1 MANLSSVI
9 RPVTVALTLALA
21 AGAARAESITAES
34 IISEAAARQR
44 AMQRLPAGAEVTA
57 TRCREIGMAGGSF
70 RYRCSVE
77 YRTQPEPQGQ
87 P

>member
-1 MANLSSVI
+1 MAKLSSVL

-21 AGAARAESITAES
+21 AGAARADSITMES
-34 IISEAAARQR
+34 IISEADARQR
-44 AMQRLPAGAEVTA
+44 VMERVPAGAEVTA
-57 TRCREIGMAGGSF
+57 TRCQEIGMPGGTF